1 MLFRL
6 GPWSLLAVMLTVNG
20 CKSQGVNS
28 CPGYTASN
36 VVKSTFSLTADLQLA
51 GKACN
56 AYGTD
61 LEDLKLLVEFQTE
74 KSADARLHI
83 KIYDASETV
92 YQVPQSVVRRPSSGA
107 LTAKAPLLSFTHTES
122 PFSFAVHRV
131 DSGEPI
137 FDTSKTPLIF
147 ESQYVRLRTSLPD
160 NPNLYGFGEDTDP
173 LRLNTT
179 DYVRTLWSR
188 DAYLIPPG
196 TNLYGNHPIYFEHR
210 ASTNETHGVFMLNSN
225 GMDLKINNTA
235 STGQYLEYNM
245 IGGVIDMYILAGPSP
260 VDTACQ
266 YSQVIGQPVMMPYWG
281 LGFHQCRYGM
291 QDVYEVAAV
300 VANYSTADIP
310 LETMWTDIDY
320 MDLRK
325 VFTLDPQRFPLDMMQ
340 QLVTYLHEH
349 DQHYVMMVD
358 PAVAY
363 QNYSAFENGVSAG
376 AFLKLGNGS
385 IYQGVVWPGITAFP
399 DWFGPNTQS
408 YWDNEFLSFFSPTT
422 GVDIDALWIDM
433 NEASN
438 FCTYPCSDPTAF
450 AISNGD
456 PPMPPSVRPNA
467 GYSIPGFPADFQPSN
482 KTEVVGRGVSLAQSQ
497 RPDVLLGPHS
507 TLFTRRQI
515 GTPGAMIGLSGR
527 DLINPPYAIHN
538 AAGSISNLTIDTDLV
553 HANGIAEY
561 DTHNLYGTM
570 MSEVSRNAMANRRP
584 GLRPMVI
591 TRSTFAGAGSY
602 VGHWLGDNN
611 SDCKINTQDKG
622 KIGITH
628 EFAGP
633 HYRVSIAEMIAFAA
647 IYQLPMV
654 GSDVCGY
661 AGNTTEQLCA
671 RWAQL
676 GAFYPFYRN
685 HNAVGTVLQEFYLWP
700 TVAEAARVAIKARY
714 QLLDYLYTAMYQ
726 QSLDGTPL
734 LNPMWF
740 LYPED
745 TNTFAIDLQYF
756 YGSSLLISPV
766 VEENST
772 SVTAYLPNDIFYD
785 FFTYKPFRGT
795 GANITINNVS
805 LTQIPVH
812 IKGGSILPL
821 RSDGAN
827 TTTALR
833 LLDFNLVVAPGLDG
847 TASGS
852 LYLDDGVSIEQPAT
866 SVITFTYD
874 GATLKMSGTFEYDVG
889 DVKIAEAVLLD
900 AKAQAQPQ
908 IGGGTGSASTYNV
921 TAQTRTVTLNKPL
934 TGPFSVSL

>member
-1 MLFRL
+1 MLFRPGL
-6 GPWSLLAVMLTVNG
+6 RSLLAVTIAVNG
-20 CKSQGVNS
+20 CKSQDVNS
-28 CPGYTASN
+28 CPGYIASN
-36 VVKSTFSLTADLQLA
+36 VVKSTSSLAADLQLA

-61 LEDLKLLVEFQTE
+61 LEDLKLLVEYQTDLE
-74 KSADARLHI
+74 ESADARLHI
-83 KIYDASETV
+83 KIYDASETI
-92 YQVPQSVVRRPSSGA
+92 YQVPQSVVGRPSSGA
-107 LTAKAPLLSFTHTES
+107 VTAKTPLLSFTYTES
-122 PFSFAVHRV
+122 PISFAVHRV
-131 DSGEPI
+131 DSGETI
-137 FDTSKTPLIF
+137 FDTSKTPFIF

-160 NPNLYGFGEDTDP
+160 HPNLYGFGDDTDP
-173 LRLNTT
+173 FRLNTT
-179 DYVRTLWSR
+179 DYVRTLWVR
-188 DAYLIPPG
+188 DAYLIPSG

-210 ASTNETHGVFMLNSN
+210 ASTNETHGVFMLNSD
-225 GMDLKINNTA
+225 GIDVKVNNTA
-235 STGQYLEYNM
+235 SSGQYLEYNM

-260 VDTACQ
+260 VDTARQ
-266 YSQVIGQPVMMPYWG
+266 YRQVIGQPVMMPYWG
-281 LGFHQCRYGM
+281 LGFHHGG
-291 QDVYEVAAV
+291 V
-300 VANYSTADIP
+300 VANYSTADTP

-349 DQHYVMMVD
+349 NQHYVMMVD

-385 IYQGVVWPGITAFP
+385 IYQGSYMQSTASEGKLKTLIGVVWPGITAFP

-422 GVDIDALWIDM
+422 GVDIDTLWIDM

-438 FCTYPCSDPTAF
+438 FCTYPGSDPAAF
-450 AISNGD
+450 AISDGD
-456 PPMPPSVRPNA
+456 PPMPPSVRPNV
-467 GYSIPGFPADFQPSN
+467 GYPIPGFPADFQPSN
-482 KTEVVGRGVSLAQSQ
+482 DPEVMGREVKLAQSKGL
-497 RPDVLLGPHS
+497 DVLLGRHS

-527 DLINPPYAIHN
+527 DLINPPYAIHD
-538 AAGSISNLTIDTDLV
+538 AAGSISNLTIDTGLI

-570 MSEVSRNAMANRRP
+570 MSE
-584 GLRPMVI
+584 MVI
-591 TRSTFAGAGSY
+591 TRSTFAGAGRY

-611 SDCKINTQDKG
+611 SDCKITTQDQG

-628 EFAGP
+628 ELAGP
-633 HYRVSIAEMIAFAA
+633 HYRISIAEMIAFAA
-647 IYQLPMV
+647 IYQLPM
-654 GSDVCGY
+654 
-661 AGNTTEQLCA
+661 
-671 RWAQL
+671 AQL

-685 HNAVGTVLQEFYLWP
+685 HNAVGTILQEFYLWP

-714 QLLDYLYTAMYQ
+714 QLLDSLYTAMHQ

-756 YGSSLLISPV
+756 YRSSLLISPV

-772 SVTAYLPNDIFYD
+772 SVSAYLRHDIFYD
-785 FFTYKPFRGT
+785 FFTSKPVRGT
-795 GANITINNVS
+795 GANITINDVS

-812 IKGGSILPL
+812 IKGGPILPL
-821 RSDGAN
+821 RSDSAN

-833 LLDFNLVVAPGLDG
+833 LLDFNIIVAPGLDG

-852 LYLDDGVSIEQPAT
+852 LYLDDGVSIKQPAT
-866 SVITFTYD
+866 SMITFTYD

-889 DVKIAEAVLLD
+889 DVNIAEAVLLC

-908 IGGGTGSASTYNV
+908 IGGGSGSGSTYNV
-921 TAQTRTVTLNKPL
+921 TAQTTTVVLNKQL